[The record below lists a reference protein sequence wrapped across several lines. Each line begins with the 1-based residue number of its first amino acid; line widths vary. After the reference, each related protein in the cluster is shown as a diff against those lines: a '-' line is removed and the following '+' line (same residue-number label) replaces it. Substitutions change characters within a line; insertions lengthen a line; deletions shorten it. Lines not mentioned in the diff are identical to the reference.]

1 LGGFFDQGDDG
12 CLLGIRTNFEPDL
25 IALPTNQTNDGGTIG
40 FHCAPPAPLVGP
52 LTWGRGGI
60 IVLSWSFM
68 TAILVHFVHF
78 KRLILQFYRQAISQ
92 PLLLDPMS
100 PLEQVAVIPI
110 QFQGDLG
117 GRITLDNS
125 AQQQHDF
132 TATETDPA
140 QHHFAENVEH
150 PPTPSTFVGHDWLSV
165 TFVRFLLR
173 GQAMSLG
180 TTQSCWVQH
189 LGQEF
194 ITFSFI
200 HQIIYWK
207 SEHFVFL
214 LFPILPFVPLF
225 HLKDL
230 MSLKN

>member
-1 LGGFFDQGDDG
+1 
-12 CLLGIRTNFEPDL
+12 
-25 IALPTNQTNDGGTIG
+25 
-40 FHCAPPAPLVGP
+40 
-52 LTWGRGGI
+52 
-60 IVLSWSFM
+60 M

-78 KRLILQFYRQAISQ
+78 NRLILQFYRQAISQ
-92 PLLLDPMS
+92 PLLLDPVS

-125 AQQQHDF
+125 AHQQHDF

-140 QHHFAENVEH
+140 QHRFAENIKH
-150 PPTPSTFVGHDWLSV
+150 PPTPATFVGHDWLSLP
-165 TFVRFLLR
+165 FVGSLVRW
-173 GQAMSLG
+173 QPMPLG
-180 TTQSCWVQH
+180 TTQPFWVQH

-194 ITFSFI
+194 ITFLFI
-200 HQIIYWK
+200 HQIIDWK

-225 HLKDL
+225 HLKDY
-230 MSLKN
+230 MSLNL

>member
-25 IALPTNQTNDGGTIG
+25 IALPTNQTNDGRAIG

-52 LTWGRGGI
+52 LTWGRGVI

-68 TAILVHFVHF
+68 TTILVHFVHF
-78 KRLILQFYRQAISQ
+78 NRLIHHFYGQAISQ

-100 PLEQVAVIPI
+100 PLEQVAVISI

-132 TATETDPA
+132 TAIETDPA
-140 QHHFAENVEH
+140 QHRFAENVEH
-150 PPTPSTFVGHDWLSV
+150 P
-165 TFVRFLLR
+165 
-173 GQAMSLG
+173 
-180 TTQSCWVQH
+180 TT
-189 LGQEF
+189 
-194 ITFSFI
+194 
-200 HQIIYWK
+200 
-207 SEHFVFL
+207 
-214 LFPILPFVPLF
+214 
-225 HLKDL
+225 
-230 MSLKN
+230 